1 MTTGAAE
8 QLATEADRGRAAL
21 LAAVSHDLRAPLAA
35 AKAAVSGLRSRDAR
49 LTADDREELLAAAE
63 ESLDLL
69 ARLAASL
76 LDVSRLQ
83 AGALAV
89 FPRPADLGEIVADCL
104 DALGPQ
110 ARPVR
115 ADIPS
120 ALREVMAD
128 PAIMERVIA
137 NLVGNALRYSP
148 AASPPLVTARDLGDR
163 VQLCVVDHGTGIPEA
178 DRKRAFLPFQ
188 RLGDPGDR
196 TGVGLGLVVSRGL
209 AEAMGGTVEPEE
221 TPGGGLTMVVSLP
234 AAHRAAS
241 GRLRVVVRREPVD
254 HHDRDRDVDQ
264 RPDRVVRHHEDGRDG
279 AQRRGDDADPAGDFR
294 AGLVVGAQDQGAG
307 RDQDDTDDQPYPSVG
322 RQAMSQ

>member
-1 MTTGAAE
+1 MTTGAAQ

-35 AKAAVSGLRSRDAR
+35 AKAAVSGLRSRDVC
-49 LTADDREELLAAAE
+49 LTADDRAELLAAAE

-69 ARLAASL
+69 AHLAASL

-89 FPRPADLGEIVADCL
+89 FPRPADLGEIVADSL
-104 DALGPQ
+104 DALGSQ
-110 ARPVR
+110 ARTVL

-120 ALREVMAD
+120 GGCEVMAD
-128 PAIMERVIA
+128 PVIMERVIA

-148 AASPPLVTARDLGDR
+148 TGSPPLVTARACGDR
-163 VQLCVVDHGTGIPEA
+163 VELRVVDHGTGIPEA

-188 RLGDPGDR
+188 RLGRPGDG

-221 TPGGGLTMVVSLP
+221 TRGGGLTMVVSLP
-234 AAHRAAS
+234 AAPVRPAAEVGVRQIRAA
-241 GRLRVVVRREPVD
+241 
-254 HHDRDRDVDQ
+254 
-264 RPDRVVRHHEDGRDG
+264 
-279 AQRRGDDADPAGDFR
+279 
-294 AGLVVGAQDQGAG
+294 
-307 RDQDDTDDQPYPSVG
+307 
-322 RQAMSQ
+322 

>member
-8 QLATEADRGRAAL
+8 RLATEADRGRAAL

-35 AKAAVSGLRSRDAR
+35 AKAAVSGLRARDAR
-49 LTADDREELLAAAE
+49 LTADDRAELLATAE

-69 ARLAASL
+69 THLTASL

-89 FPRPADLGEIVADCL
+89 FPRPADLGEIVADSL
-104 DALGPQ
+104 DVLGPQ
-110 ARPVR
+110 ARTVL

-120 ALREVMAD
+120 GLREVMAD

-148 AASPPLVTARDLGDR
+148 AASPPLVTARNLGDR
-163 VQLCVVDHGTGIPEA
+163 VELRVVDHGTGIPEA

-188 RLGDPGDR
+188 RLGRRSDG

-234 AAHRAAS
+234 ASPARPAAEVGVRRIRAA
-241 GRLRVVVRREPVD
+241 
-254 HHDRDRDVDQ
+254 
-264 RPDRVVRHHEDGRDG
+264 
-279 AQRRGDDADPAGDFR
+279 
-294 AGLVVGAQDQGAG
+294 
-307 RDQDDTDDQPYPSVG
+307 
-322 RQAMSQ
+322 

>member
-1 MTTGAAE
+1 MTTCAAE

-35 AKAAVSGLRSRDAR
+35 AKAAVSGLRSGDAR
-49 LTADDREELLAAAE
+49 LTAEDREELLATAE

-89 FPRPADLGEIVADCL
+89 FPRPADLGEIVADSL
-104 DALGPQ
+104 GALGPQ

-120 ALREVMAD
+120 ALRQVMAD

-148 AASPPLVTARDLGDR
+148 PASPPLVTARDLGDR
-163 VQLCVVDHGTGIPEA
+163 VELCVVDHGTGIREA
-178 DRKRAFLPFQ
+178 DRKRVFLPFQ
-188 RLGDPGDR
+188 RLGDPSDR

-234 AAHRAAS
+234 AAAPRPAAVSGVRRIRAA
-241 GRLRVVVRREPVD
+241 
-254 HHDRDRDVDQ
+254 
-264 RPDRVVRHHEDGRDG
+264 
-279 AQRRGDDADPAGDFR
+279 
-294 AGLVVGAQDQGAG
+294 
-307 RDQDDTDDQPYPSVG
+307 
-322 RQAMSQ
+322 

>member
-21 LAAVSHDLRAPLAA
+21 LATVSHDLRAPLAA
-35 AKAAVSGLRSRDAR
+35 AKAAVTGLRSRDAR
-49 LTADDREELLAAAE
+49 LTADDREELLAATE

-89 FPRPADLGEIVADCL
+89 FPRPADLDEIVADSL
-104 DALGPQ
+104 DTLGPQ
-110 ARPVR
+110 ARTVL

-120 ALREVMAD
+120 ALSQVMAD
-128 PAIMERVIA
+128 PAIMERVIV

-148 AASPPLVTARDLGDR
+148 AASPQLVTARDLGDR
-163 VQLCVVDHGTGIPEA
+163 VELCVVDHGTGIPEA
-178 DRKRAFLPFQ
+178 DRKRLFLPFQ
-188 RLGDPGDR
+188 RLGDPSDR
-196 TGVGLGLVVSRGL
+196 SGVGLGLVVSRGL

-234 AAHRAAS
+234 AAPAQPAAEAGGARRIRAA
-241 GRLRVVVRREPVD
+241 
-254 HHDRDRDVDQ
+254 
-264 RPDRVVRHHEDGRDG
+264 
-279 AQRRGDDADPAGDFR
+279 
-294 AGLVVGAQDQGAG
+294 
-307 RDQDDTDDQPYPSVG
+307 
-322 RQAMSQ
+322 

>member
-35 AKAAVSGLRSRDAR
+35 AKAAVSGLRSGDTR
-49 LTADDREELLAAAE
+49 LTAEDREELLATAE

-89 FPRPADLGEIVADCL
+89 FPRPADLGEIVADSL
-104 DALGPQ
+104 GALGPQ
-110 ARPVR
+110 AGTVL

-120 ALREVMAD
+120 ALRQVMAD
-128 PAIMERVIA
+128 PAILERVIA
-137 NLVGNALRYSP
+137 NLVGNALRYSA
-148 AASPPLVTARDLGDR
+148 AASPPLVMVRDLRDR
-163 VQLCVVDHGTGIPEA
+163 VELCVVDHGTGIREA
-178 DRKRAFLPFQ
+178 DRKRVFLPFQ
-188 RLGDPGDR
+188 RLGDPSDR

-234 AAHRAAS
+234 VAPARPAAVSGGARRIRAA
-241 GRLRVVVRREPVD
+241 
-254 HHDRDRDVDQ
+254 
-264 RPDRVVRHHEDGRDG
+264 
-279 AQRRGDDADPAGDFR
+279 
-294 AGLVVGAQDQGAG
+294 
-307 RDQDDTDDQPYPSVG
+307 
-322 RQAMSQ
+322 